1 MLFFPFQNEVAE
13 IHDYNSIVSKYRDVH
28 EDVDNKRKEFE
39 SNKDL
44 LDELENFDDMTDD
57 DEIGEP
63 SEYVEGET
71 RISSFVVDFMKKASI
86 IYDGILIN
94 IEER

>member
-1 MLFFPFQNEVAE
+1 M
-13 IHDYNSIVSKYRDVH
+13 
-28 EDVDNKRKEFE
+28 
-39 SNKDL
+39 
-44 LDELENFDDMTDD
+44 DELENFDDMTDD